1 MTPRRRQKCWRKL
14 NSRRQAA
21 LAVRLTTVNPDVCLK
36 EIAEG
41 TKRIKL
47 GDAAYKQWG
56 IEINPQP
63 MEVMALVH
71 PKNGCWN
78 GHKVTLYNPVV
89 IERWYWVVIVFNSER
104 SFARKV
110 SEQCIINLIDA
121 CLSMDIKIADQQAE
135 IHYAPLGGDAA
146 AFMRNK
152 SADMMT
158 NEGAPPQ
165 LIVCFLTNKRAEIYT
180 DVSRS

>member
-63 MEVMALVH
+63 MEVMACELAQPRLLLVH

-89 IERWYWVVIVFNSER
+89 IERWYWYALRTR
-104 SFARKV
+104 SSSLA
-110 SEQCIINLIDA
+110 
-121 CLSMDIKIADQQAE
+121 SMD
-135 IHYAPLGGDAA
+135 
-146 AFMRNK
+146 
-152 SADMMT
+152 
-158 NEGAPPQ
+158 
-165 LIVCFLTNKRAEIYT
+165 
-180 DVSRS
+180 